1 MKNYIQNSIFP
12 PNQLIGEALS
22 ESKQYEAIPIV
33 DQSIYL
39 ESDLPI
45 VGRNYI
51 LDKNFKNNST
61 VKVTIVY
68 GKNFCRVQCLES
80 KEEWDT
86 MCNRL
91 FDPEFINK
99 PILP

>member
-1 MKNYIQNSIFP
+1 MKNYIQNGIFP
-12 PNQLIGEALS
+12 PNQIIGEALD

-33 DQSIYL
+33 HQSTYL
-39 ESDLPI
+39 DSELPV
-45 VGRNYI
+45 VGRKYI
-51 LDKNFKNNST
+51 LDKNFNNCST

-68 GKNFCRVQCLES
+68 GKIFCRVQCLES
-80 KEEWDT
+80 KKEWDT

-99 PILP
+99 PRLP